1 MSTDTRI
8 RVTKKM
14 IKDSFLDLLGA
25 YPLDKIS
32 VTQICKKAEINRVTF
47 YKYYQDVYDLYEKT
61 VDELLDSSTHSMAE
75 IYIEK
80 GLREAIETTI
90 SDIRTK
96 INQYYVFFPTMQ
108 AHIIKVKVSTAADKK
123 YHLLKFLVRRFQL
136 KSSPCSGPF

>member
-14 IKDSFLDLLGA
+14 IKDSFLVFLGAYPLGA
-25 YPLDKIS
+25 YPLDKVS

-96 INQYYVFFPTMQ
+96 INQYYVFFQPCR
-108 AHIIKVKVSTAADKK
+108 HI
-123 YHLLKFLVRRFQL
+123 
-136 KSSPCSGPF
+136 SSK